1 MMNRESWSR
10 ESEIRNCESELG
22 FSRGGWGGREG
33 EIEEMGVMVVSRL
46 WNRDSRFGT
55 RGYEPMG
62 RGRRGWRGRKGM
74 V

>member
-33 EIEEMGVMVVSRL
+33 ERDRGDGGDGGVETVESGL
-46 WNRDSRFGT
+46 EIRDSRLRTYGT
-55 RGYEPMG
+55 G
-62 RGRRGWRGRKGM
+62 
-74 V
+74 